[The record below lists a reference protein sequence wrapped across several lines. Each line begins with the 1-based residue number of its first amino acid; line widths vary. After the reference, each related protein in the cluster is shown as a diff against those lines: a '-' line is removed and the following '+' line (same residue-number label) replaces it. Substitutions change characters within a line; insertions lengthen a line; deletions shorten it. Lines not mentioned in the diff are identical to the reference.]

1 MTNEQS
7 GSAGEE
13 APASVTRIGDGRWRL
28 EGDLGLAQVSALALK
43 PLPAAEAGRVV
54 LDLGGVGRT
63 SSAAVALLLEWQAG
77 LCSCGAD
84 LALVNAPASL
94 CRLAA
99 LSNVDGL
106 LGLADAAAA
115 AATSDDTPGAM
126 PGPS

>member
-7 GSAGEE
+7 GSPGKE
-13 APASVTRIGDGRWRL
+13 APASVTRIGVGRWRL
-28 EGDLGLAQVSALALK
+28 AGDLGLAQVSALALNA
-43 PLPAAEAGRVV
+43 PPAAEAGRMV

-84 LALVNAPASL
+84 LTLVNAPASL

-106 LGLADAAAA
+106 LGLGDAAAA
-115 AATSDDTPGAM
+115 TCDDTSAAVPR
-126 PGPS
+126 PS

>member
-7 GSAGEE
+7 NPAGEE

-43 PLPAAEAGRVV
+43 PLPAAEAGRMV

-63 SSAAVALLLEWQAG
+63 SSAAVALLLEWQAR
-77 LCSCGAD
+77 LCSRGAD
-84 LALVNAPASL
+84 LAIVNAPASL

-106 LGLADAAAA
+106 LGLADAAATTCDGKSSA
-115 AATSDDTPGAM
+115 ASGQ
-126 PGPS
+126 G